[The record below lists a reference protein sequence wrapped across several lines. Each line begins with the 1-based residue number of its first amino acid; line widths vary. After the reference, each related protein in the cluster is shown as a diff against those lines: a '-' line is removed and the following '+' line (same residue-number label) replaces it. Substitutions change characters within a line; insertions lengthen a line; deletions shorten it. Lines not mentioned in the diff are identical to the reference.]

1 MQSNKVGLRYTQPCL
16 NPFNTLYYKGLY
28 ISQIRII
35 MIVPDAFIISILE
48 PLPSR
53 AITFKKLFKFYY

>member
-1 MQSNKVGLRYTQPCL
+1 
-16 NPFNTLYYKGLY
+16 
-28 ISQIRII
+28 
-35 MIVPDAFIISILE
+35 MIVPDAFIISIPE